1 MTLKEYGDLIMEQTS
16 VRIMQCRTAKKG
28 QLTVDCIGVGVG
40 VVLYDKVKK
49 IGVGLHVLAP
59 RSATPSPPNPAK
71 FADTGVPHALELLI
85 NEGGLANP
93 LVAIAG
99 GAAMEGSNSGTSMGV
114 KVVEAVKEALAK
126 SKLSIFKEETG
137 GSKIRSIAL
146 DVEKGL
152 INFK

>member
-1 MTLKEYGDLIMEQTS
+1 MEQTS

-28 QLTVDCIGVGVG
+28 LMTVDCIGVGVG

-71 FADTGVPHALELLI
+71 FADTGVPHALELLM

-93 LVAIAG
+93 QVAVAG
-99 GAAMEGSNSGTSMGV
+99 GAAMEGSIAGSSMGI
-114 KVVEAVKEALAK
+114 KVVEAAKEAL
-126 SKLSIFKEETG
+126 SKLKLPIFKEETG
-137 GSKIRSIAL
+137 GSKIRSIVL
-146 DVEKGL
+146 DIDKGQ
-152 INFK
+152 ISFK